1 MNKMYGMLG
10 LAQKAGKIAA
20 GTFLAKQA
28 FFNQTACLLV
38 IAEDTSERTASE
50 FSALAQKAN
59 VSVITYGDKARLGK
73 AIGKPPKN
81 LLTVNDSRFAEAIL
95 KIYGEDA

>member
-1 MNKMYGMLG
+1 MNKLSGMLG

-20 GTFLAKQA
+20 GTFLVKQA
-28 FFNQTACLLV
+28 FINQTACLLV
-38 IAEDTSERTASE
+38 IAEDTSERSASE
-50 FSALAQKAN
+50 FISLAQKASIDHI
-59 VSVITYGDKARLGK
+59 VYGDKAFLGK

-81 LLTVNDSRFAEAIL
+81 LLAVTDKNFAGAIL